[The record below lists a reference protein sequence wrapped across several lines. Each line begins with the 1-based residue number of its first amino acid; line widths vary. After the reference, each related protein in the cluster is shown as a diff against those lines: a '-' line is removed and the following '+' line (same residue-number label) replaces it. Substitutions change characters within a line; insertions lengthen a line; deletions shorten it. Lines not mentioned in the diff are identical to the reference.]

1 MSPSDS
7 LIQEPADGPA
17 RAALVWLHGLGAT
30 AEDFAD
36 LGRQLQCPGLR
47 VIALQAWPR
56 PVTIFG
62 GQVAPSWFDILPEP
76 DGRVT
81 SNIDELEESARR
93 VRAEFERQ
101 RETGIT
107 QLAVGGF
114 SQGGAQAL
122 FTTLTH
128 PEPLAAAVCLSGYL
142 PQDEYLMQQV
152 GRLTLQTPVFMAH
165 GTTDEVVLHEYAEA
179 SCDWLRK
186 HGASVEW
193 HSGAFAHTVIPEE
206 IAALSE
212 FLCNKLD

>member
-1 MSPSDS
+1 MSPADS

-17 RAALVWLHGLGAT
+17 RSALVWLHGLGAT
-30 AEDFAD
+30 ADDFAE

-47 VIALQAWPR
+47 VIALQARPR

-81 SNIDELEESARR
+81 SNIDELEESARH

-101 RETGIT
+101 RESGIT

-142 PQDEYLMQQV
+142 PQDKYLMRQV

-165 GTTDEVVLHEYAEA
+165 GSQDDVVLHEYGEV
-179 SCDWLRK
+179 SCNWLRG
-186 HGASVEW
+186 HGASVDWYSE
-193 HSGAFAHTVIPEE
+193 AFAHTIIPEE
-206 IAALSE
+206 IAALGE
-212 FLCNKLD
+212 FLRSNLD